1 MVSSSEKLQE
11 QRRRKRHMCF
21 QGSQDWHLSMA
32 KSPSRRIIP
41 MQTPG
46 NDNENTSLKLVLFA
60 GYCAAMIGNEHPVP
74 RRVQVG
80 VVWLSAQGC

>member
-1 MVSSSEKLQE
+1 
-11 QRRRKRHMCF
+11 
-21 QGSQDWHLSMA
+21 
-32 KSPSRRIIP
+32 

-80 VVWLSAQGC
+80 VV